1 MFDKNALSIRSA
13 FLVSVLIAACAMTGA
28 QQSSN
33 PKRIEL
39 RAKGA
44 PVVLE
49 GEVRKKSEAV
59 YIFSAKAGQRF
70 TGRITK
76 KDGNIGFDVTDPDG
90 EALPEEEHD
99 FNTKLTGS
107 LKKTGD
113 YKITVSSFE
122 ERLSKFTL
130 SVRLD

>member
-1 MFDKNALSIRSA
+1 MLDKRALSIRSA
-13 FLVSVLIAACAMTGA
+13 FGVSVLIAACAMTAA
-28 QQSSN
+28 QHSGN

-39 RAKGA
+39 RSKGPA
-44 PVVLE
+44 VVLD
-49 GEVRKKSEAV
+49 GEVSKKTEVV

-70 TGRITK
+70 TGRVTK
-76 KDGNIGFDVTDPDG
+76 KDGNIGFDVTDQDG

>member
-1 MFDKNALSIRSA
+1 MFDKDA
-13 FLVSVLIAACAMTGA
+13 FSVRTAFVFSVLIAACAISEA

-39 RAKGA
+39 RAKGT

-49 GEVRKKSEAV
+49 GEVSKKSEVV

-70 TGRITK
+70 NGRITR

-99 FNTKLTGS
+99 FNSKLIGS

-122 ERLSKFTL
+122 ERVGKFSL
-130 SVRLD
+130 SVKLD